1 MKKSVVIAMLFSTIG
16 VQAMTEQAFVER
28 LKEVHPFFKQQALSS
43 DIKKIEK
50 QATTANE
57 DWIISINSTYQ
68 SEKNAKDAAAVYNSL
83 DTALIG
89 ISTTK
94 KHAATGSEITIEHT
108 WVEKNKDL
116 DSNRNQFSVDYSYPL
131 LRNKDG
137 INDRLSGDVAQIAIT
152 QNKLERLEAE
162 EGFILEQLTRFL
174 DLAYAQQQ
182 LLINEHRLTL
192 AKKELALV
200 KEKYTASVV
209 EKVDVLLQK
218 DAYQRAKQ
226 QLLQAQ
232 QELTLLRYEIA
243 ITLGT
248 DFEKIVAETDLYKID
263 NFKIIALKDYLAKNS
278 RILKINDLAKNT
290 VKRQL
295 LSFKNQSKAKLN
307 LNLGLSST
315 GEKTSYSD
323 SLDNQS
329 TTWKVGLSLVY
340 PLGGTASNSN
350 IQKASKQL
358 LSLQQSKQQQLLKVY
373 TRAKILQE
381 KIKLLKEIL
390 LSNEV
395 QINIAKARTKEEKQR
410 YSNGN
415 GQASFVINA
424 QNNEQVVE
432 LNYAKTA
439 KDYQK
444 AVLEFK
450 ASIDHLIR

>member
-1 MKKSVVIAMLFSTIG
+1 M
-16 VQAMTEQAFVER
+16 
-28 LKEVHPFFKQQALSS
+28 
-43 DIKKIEK
+43 
-50 QATTANE
+50 
-57 DWIISINSTYQ
+57 
-68 SEKNAKDAAAVYNSL
+68 
-83 DTALIG
+83 
-89 ISTTK
+89 
-94 KHAATGSEITIEHT
+94 
-108 WVEKNKDL
+108 
-116 DSNRNQFSVDYSYPL
+116 DYSYPL